1 MKLENEQLKEIIKQE
16 INNLLKEIEEVPEPE
31 TEEPPPEEE
40 EGDFGKGSITK
51 SDAAQ
56 NLAQKRKNMSQ
67 NQQGITNVERAVI
80 QDFLKTL
87 ELAAQVSN
95 IKTGNIFSLLNR
107 VNKIIKQAIEKEAK
121 NSPQ

>member
-1 MKLENEQLKEIIKQE
+1 MKLENDQLKEIIKQE
-16 INNLLKEIEEVPEPE
+16 INNLLKENEES
-31 TEEPPPEEE
+31 TED
-40 EGDFGKGSITK
+40 DFGQGSLTK

-56 NLAQKRKNMSQ
+56 NLAQQRKNMSQ